1 MTRVEPPAPAQTSPE
16 AVAPDDWTV
25 ERAAFARLFPHA
37 ADQIVPRARAAMA
50 RAIER
55 EDAAMQVEAAA
66 WCARALTALGKADD
80 AARLAHEQLAL
91 DVAHDPARRAQLLA
105 ALGLAYEGL
114 GRYADALDLHQEAH
128 DLLEALGD
136 ERGVASA
143 RLSMGVLHSRC
154 NDHAIG
160 LGHYEAALA
169 TFERFDDAPSII
181 RVLNN
186 IGLNHRNLG
195 QYEAS
200 LQAFDRAMAL
210 ARAQGLEGL
219 LTTLGGNRARTLVA
233 LGRLDEAE
241 AHFMS
246 YAQAIADNR
255 WFQSTLD
262 ARLAM
267 VEIAV
272 LRGQDERVEACA
284 AELLTLLAEHP
295 MLDSEVKLWT
305 LLAETREKRGDMA
318 GALAAFKKLRE
329 AEARWVDQRAG
340 TRLRASTLMSDL
352 AAARRRAEEEARLR
366 DRLAEAHAALAIE
379 AAERRARAEELYRQ
393 SREDGLTGLPNR
405 RAFEERVTEECRL
418 TELHEEPLCLAI
430 VDVDHFKRVND
441 THGHSA
447 GDLVLVAVAA
457 RLRGAAGAA
466 AWVARLGGEEFV
478 VLVPHADLN
487 AAARL
492 CESLRAAI
500 CADPVVAGE
509 VPIPVSASFGLT
521 AFNAGEAPE
530 AMLER
535 ADQALYAAKSAGRN
549 RVCVAP
555 QSA

>member
-1 MTRVEPPAPAQTSPE
+1 MTREQPAAPAQPSPE
-16 AVAPDDWTV
+16 AAAPEDWAA
-25 ERAAFARLFPHA
+25 ERAALARLFPHA

-55 EDAAMQVEAAA
+55 EDAAMQVEATA
-66 WCARALTALGKADD
+66 WCARALTALGQADD
-80 AARLAHEQLAL
+80 AARLAHEVLATA
-91 DVAHDPARRAQLLA
+91 VADDPARRAQLLA

-128 DLLEALGD
+128 DLLEAHGD

-169 TFERFDDAPSII
+169 TFERYDDAPSII

-200 LQAFDRAMAL
+200 LAAFDRAIAL
-210 ARAQGLEGL
+210 ANEHGLPGL
-219 LTTLGGNRARTLVA
+219 VVTLGGNRARTLVA

-241 AHFMS
+241 AHFS
-246 YAQAIADNR
+246 TYADAIAGNR
-255 WFQSTLD
+255 WFQSAVD

-267 VEIAV
+267 AEIAA
-272 LRGQDERVEACA
+272 LREQHERVEACA

-295 MLDSEVKLWT
+295 MLDSEVKLWS

-318 GALAAFKKLRE
+318 GALTAFKRLRE

-352 AAARRRAEEEARLR
+352 AAARRRAEEEAKLR
-366 DRLAEAHAALAIE
+366 DQLAEAHAALAIE

-405 RAFEERVTEECRL
+405 RAFGERVAEECRL
-418 TELHEEPLCLAI
+418 TELHDEPLCLAI

-441 THGHSA
+441 TYGHAA
-447 GDLVLVAVAA
+447 GDLVLVAVAS
-457 RLRGAAGAA
+457 RLRAAAGAR

-478 VLVPHADLN
+478 VLFPHADLD
-487 AAARL
+487 AAARM
-492 CESLRAAI
+492 SDALRAAI
-500 CADPVVAGE
+500 CAEPVVAGE

-521 AFNAGEAPE
+521 AFNGGEDPE

-535 ADQALYAAKSAGRN
+535 ADQALYAAKTAGRN
-549 RVCVAP
+549 RVCVWRAP
-555 QSA
+555 